1 MMREGRK
8 RNLKIGAKKQTADV
22 PQEEE
27 KQEEAQKPEVPYAVA
42 ARTENTMRRIA
53 LLALTPPADLT
64 VSEWAEQNRY
74 LSQETAAEPG
84 LWRTSR
90 TPYLR
95 EIMDAFTNPRVRHIV
110 FVAASQVGK
119 ALALDTPIPVPGG
132 WSCMGDLQV
141 GDEVFDERGEIV
153 RVTFS
158 TEVMYDHP
166 CYTVRFSDGAEI
178 VADADHQW
186 QVYKFRNHKEDE
198 YTVRTTREIAETY
211 KRGNRNIYSVP
222 VAGALKCDNHEELIL
237 PPYTLGVWLGDGH
250 SYSSQV
256 TVWKRDIEIADNM
269 RKYGTRV
276 DVHPKEDKSCII
288 LHIDQKDGTPDDEAT
303 GHAKLTRLGVLKNKH
318 IPKQYLRAG
327 YEDRLHLLQGIMDTD
342 GSIDA
347 ESGRCEITFC
357 NDTLAYD
364 VSELLLT
371 LGVKNTITKR
381 TCVCTNA
388 SNGRKEVD
396 AWRISFLPYDYPVF
410 TLARKAASLKGVDE
424 GGRNGGKRRT
434 TETYRRRIVSVEP
447 HESVPVKCI
456 QVSGES
462 HLYLAGREMIPTHNS
477 EAENNIIGYII
488 DQDPGSILFIHPT
501 LDDAKDF
508 SKLRIEPM
516 IRDCPVLKEKV
527 AAKKSRDSAN
537 TIRQKSY
544 PGGVIT
550 LTGSTEAHALASKPI
565 RYIIGDEMDRWAES
579 AGREGDPWE
588 LAMARQTTFYNAK
601 AVEVSTPTI
610 KGHSRIAAAYS
621 TGTQERWCS
630 QCPQCGQYREIK
642 WANIRFEY
650 DEHETDG
657 GKVYTVRDIHYVCP
671 ACGGICEEADMKKAD
686 ARWEMG
692 NPNAMANG
700 TRSFWLNAFCSPWAS
715 WESIIL
721 KFLQAKGDSKKLQVT
736 YNTAFGELWEDR
748 GDLQDEGDLML
759 RREDYGKDEAGNPV
773 ELPEG
778 VLALTCGVDTQDD
791 RLEYEIVGHGMFGET
806 WGIKKGV
813 IFGRPDDEK
822 VWRDLDSVLDHT
834 YTFKDGL
841 GLKVLSTFI
850 DEGGHFTAE
859 VRQQCKARQS
869 RHVFPIKG
877 IAGSGR
883 PFTSN
888 PKQMKITINKR
899 VIGTCWTYQIGVDS
913 GKSII
918 MDNLRVQSAGA
929 KYCHFP
935 KRADY
940 DAKYFAS
947 LLSERLVYH
956 EKARQPWQWEKIPGH
971 ERNEA
976 LDCRNYALAA
986 FAVLPTDLEKTE
998 REIKSARAKVN
1009 GTAET
1014 DILPDGNTVTN
1025 TVTRADRAESAQSDT
1040 GDAEDTISA
1049 ILPEQPRRRV
1059 NAEVTGTRTR
1069 TRKQN
1074 YFDSW

>member
-1 MMREGRK
+1 MREGRK
-8 RNLKIGAKKQTADV
+8 RNLKIGAKKQTAET

-186 QVYKFRNHKEDE
+186 YVEDWNGE
-198 YTVRTTREIAETY
+198 NGRVVTTREMAAGMRRSEFFVPEVR
-211 KRGNRNIYSVP
+211 KFNRPRRCVT
-222 VAGALKCDNHEELIL
+222 LI
-237 PPYTLGVWLGDGH
+237 T
-250 SYSSQV
+250 S
-256 TVWKRDIEIADNM
+256 
-269 RKYGTRV
+269 
-276 DVHPKEDKSCII
+276 
-288 LHIDQKDGTPDDEAT
+288 
-303 GHAKLTRLGVLKNKH
+303 
-318 IPKQYLRAG
+318 
-327 YEDRLHLLQGIMDTD
+327 
-342 GSIDA
+342 
-347 ESGRCEITFC
+347 
-357 NDTLAYD
+357 
-364 VSELLLT
+364 
-371 LGVKNTITKR
+371 
-381 TCVCTNA
+381 
-388 SNGRKEVD
+388 
-396 AWRISFLPYDYPVF
+396 
-410 TLARKAASLKGVDE
+410 
-424 GGRNGGKRRT
+424 
-434 TETYRRRIVSVEP
+434 

-671 ACGGICEEADMKKAD
+671 ACGGICDEADMKKAD

-822 VWRDLDSVLDHT
+822 VWRDLDNVLDHL

-935 KRADY
+935 KRSDY

-998 REIKSARAKVN
+998 REIAAARAKVN
-1009 GTAET
+1009 GKA
-1014 DILPDGNTVTN
+1014 DVSFLPDESTVTN
-1025 TVTRADRAESAQSDT
+1025 TVTRADMAESAQTDT
-1040 GDAEDTISA
+1040 GDTEDTISA